1 MAGMKFP
8 LLAAMIIGIMPGAL
22 AAEPYKISVSD
33 VLRLR
38 VLEWLPVDGTMR
50 EWEALAGEYEVGPDG
65 SISVPFLGPVLAA
78 GKAPFEVGAEISDGL
93 KQRLALA
100 DLPDATVEIAKYQ
113 PIIVSGHVQTPGEVV
128 YRPGLT
134 ARQAI
139 AMAGGPSDEIRRTPA
154 TLREL
159 ISGQGTLRI
168 YLDQLDALRVRR
180 ARLEA
185 ERDGET
191 EFTPVPLLEDTP
203 RSQALVQEE
212 VAFMALRRDQLARGL
227 AAIQSQKE
235 LLEAE
240 IESLTAKGTALET
253 QIELGQREVEN
264 ATNLSERGLVAN
276 ARLFES
282 QRTLAS
288 IEASLLDVSTA
299 VLRARQGVAN
309 AERDRIALIDT
320 RSSEVAEQLQEV
332 EASVLEAER
341 RVDTER
347 SLAISLMTQAQGQ
360 DLAVDSGALAA
371 QVEVTIIRHQGDGAE
386 EIPDAMDVELKPGDL
401 IEMTLR
407 PPSTN

>member
-1 MAGMKFP
+1 MTGTRLP
-8 LLAAMIIGIMPGAL
+8 ILAALMLGLVPGIV
-22 AAEPYKISVSD
+22 AAETYKISTSD

-38 VLEWLPVDGTMR
+38 VLEWQPIDGTMR

-65 SISVPFLGPVLAA
+65 SISVPFLGPVMAV
-78 GKAPFEVGAEISDGL
+78 GKAPVEVGAEISDGL
-93 KQRLALA
+93 KQRLALP

-113 PIIVSGHVQTPGEVV
+113 PVIVSGHVKTPGEIV

-154 TLREL
+154 TVRDL
-159 ISGQGTLRI
+159 ISGQGALRI
-168 YLDQLDALRVRR
+168 NLDQLEALRVRK

-185 ERDGET
+185 ERDGRDD
-191 EFTPVPLLEDTP
+191 FTPVPMLEDTP

-240 IESLTAKGTALET
+240 IESLNAKGKALET

-282 QRTLAS
+282 QRTLSA
-288 IEASLLDVSTA
+288 IESSLLDVSTA
-299 VLRARQGVAN
+299 VLRARQGVAD

-320 RSSEVAEQLQEV
+320 RSSEVALQLQEV
-332 EASVLEAER
+332 EAAVLEAER

-347 SLAISLMTQAQGQ
+347 SLAISLMTQAQGT
-360 DLAVDSGALAA
+360 DLPVDGASLAA
-371 QVEVTIIRHQGDGAE
+371 QVTVSILRNQDGATE
-386 EIPDAMDVELKPGDL
+386 EIPDAMDMALKPGDL

>member
-1 MAGMKFP
+1 MAGTRSS
-8 LLAAMIIGIMPGAL
+8 LLAALILGLLPGGL
-22 AAEPYKISVSD
+22 AAETYKISTSD

-38 VLEWLPVDGTMR
+38 VLEWMPVDGTMR
-50 EWEALAGEYEVGPDG
+50 EWEALAGEYAVGSDG
-65 SISVPFLGPVLAA
+65 AIMVPFLGPILAA
-78 GKAPFEVGAEISDGL
+78 GKDPYEVGAEISEGL

-100 DLPDATVEIAKYQ
+100 DLPDATVEISQYQ
-113 PIIVSGHVQTPGEVV
+113 PVIVSGHVRTPGEVAF
-128 YRPGLT
+128 RPGLT

-154 TLREL
+154 ALREL

-168 YLDQLDALRVRR
+168 YLDEMEALRVRK

-185 ERDGET
+185 ERDGRT
-191 EFTPVPLLEDTP
+191 EFTPVPMLDDTA
-203 RSQALVQEE
+203 RSKALVEEE

-240 IESLTAKGTALET
+240 IESLTAKGKALET
-253 QIELGQREVEN
+253 QIDLGRREVEN

-299 VLRARQGVAN
+299 ILRARQGVAT

-332 EASVLEAER
+332 EAAVLEAER

-360 DLAVDSGALAA
+360 DLPVDGDTLSA
-371 QVEVTIIRHQGDGAE
+371 QVNVSIQRRTGDEVE
-386 EIPDAMDVELKPGDL
+386 EIADAMDVMLKPGDL